1 MPSAD
6 QRNPLLLYYGEPIH
20 AFLDDPDVNE
30 ICINGASSIYIERGG
45 RLHLTDAR
53 FESEQQL
60 DEFVRQIAHH
70 LRQDVDPDTHPIL
83 DARLEDGS
91 RVNAIVPPYAVGFL
105 AVTIRP
111 APKHRM
117 SLSDL
122 LRLRML
128 DERIVRR
135 VERAVADGE
144 SVIPSGGTGSGKT
157 TLLRA
162 FTEFIPHDERVIVV
176 EDTTEGL
183 APGHPHVVQLEAA
196 RRRRRTDDH
205 IDVTMDA
212 LITNTLRMRGDK
224 IIVGEVRTPEA
235 AAALFAALNTGH
247 SVPLSTV
254 HANSGRDTFLRLRNL
269 LASAA
274 PSIPIAIHDETVRT
288 NLKLVLHV
296 RKIRV
301 GEEVRRRVAELV
313 ETRDGEIHDVLRY
326 NAEADTWH

>member
-1 MPSAD
+1 MQPPD
-6 QRNPLLLYYGEPIH
+6 QRNPLLQYYGKPIH
-20 AFLDDPDVNE
+20 AFLNDPDVTE
-30 ICINGASSIYIERGG
+30 ICINGASEIHVERAG
-45 RLHLTDAR
+45 RLHRTDAR
-53 FESEQQL
+53 FEDDEQL

-70 LRQDVDPDTHPIL
+70 LRQDIDADTHPIL

-91 RVNAIVPPYAVGFL
+91 RVNAILPPYSVDYV

-111 APKHRM
+111 SPKHCM
-117 SLSDL
+117 SLADL

-128 DERIVRR
+128 DERIARC
-135 VERAVADGE
+135 VEDAVSAGD
-144 SVIPSGGTGSGKT
+144 SVMTSGGTGSGKT

-162 FTEFIPHDERVIVV
+162 FTEFIPRDERVLIV

-183 APGHPHVVQLEAA
+183 APGHPHAVQLEAA
-196 RRRRRTDDH
+196 RRRRHAADQLT
-205 IDVTMDA
+205 VTMDA

-235 AAALFAALNTGH
+235 AAALFAARNTGH

-254 HANSGRDTFLRLRNL
+254 HANSARETFLRLRHL
-269 LASAA
+269 LASAS
-274 PSIPIAIHDETVRT
+274 PSIPIALHDETVRT

-301 GEEVRRRVAELV
+301 GDEVRRRVTELV

-326 NAEADTWH
+326 DVEADTWH